1 MGIQAGGLASGLDT
15 ASIIDSLVTL
25 QKAPITKIEN
35 RMTAVKVRVSALSTI
50 SSQLKSL
57 DAALTTLQSSGTRAS
72 TISSK
77 NTSFTATTTTG
88 AVPGRFN
95 VQVEQLAT
103 AAKARSALLSS
114 ETAPVNGST
123 LSFSIDG
130 TTTDIEIEDGTPLN
144 EVAEKLNGAG
154 LPITAAVLFDGEKA
168 VLSVSRTSTGH
179 TVGSD
184 PSTALSIT
192 ETVTGSGGSS
202 LGLAVTSE
210 AKNTVAQIDG
220 MRFERQSTRLVGAI
234 PGVTIEATAE
244 GSNETVVVA
253 EDNAGTKDRLQ
264 KFVDAYNAV
273 AKSLQGEL
281 NLKPE
286 TDRSKTLAGD
296 TTLRLLQGQL
306 QRTISTQAGGSNV
319 GGLGLQTLAD
329 IGLKSNRDGTIAI
342 DQGTLTKAL
351 ERDGAGVDRLFAK
364 TSAIASGVN
373 DLVKNFTGT
382 DGIISKKTTAYGQ
395 ETTRLTDD
403 KVRKEARLA
412 VFREQLVRQFTA
424 MESIVSSMNSTSSYL
439 TNAFK
444 AATAKE

>member
-1 MGIQAGGLASGLDT
+1 MAIQASGLASGLDT

-25 QKAPITKIEN
+25 QKQPITKIET

-50 SSQLKSL
+50 AGQLKSL
-57 DAALTTLQSSGTRAS
+57 DTAMAALQTSGTRAA
-72 TISSK
+72 TVSSK
-77 NTSFTATTTTG
+77 NTTFAATTTTG

-95 VQVEQLAT
+95 VQIDQLAT
-103 AAKARSALLSS
+103 AAKARSGFLPS

-130 TTTDIEIEDGTPLN
+130 TTTDIEIEDGMPLN
-144 EVAEKLNGAG
+144 EVADKLNSAG

-179 TVGSD
+179 AVGGS
-184 PSTALSIT
+184 PAAALTIS

-202 LGLAVTSE
+202 LGLAVTTQ

-244 GSNETVVVA
+244 GSSETVVVA
-253 EDNAGTKDRLQ
+253 EDGVGTKDRLQ

-281 NLKPE
+281 NIKAE

-306 QRTISTQAGGSNV
+306 QRTVSMSLGTGAGVQS
-319 GGLGLQTLAD
+319 LAD
-329 IGLKSNRDGTIAI
+329 IGLKSARDGTLSI
-342 DQGTLTKAL
+342 DQSTLTRAL
-351 ERDGAGVDRLFAK
+351 ERDGAGVDRLFGK
-364 TSAIASGVN
+364 TSAVAKSVSE
-373 DLVKNFTGT
+373 LVKNFTGT

-395 ETTRLTDD
+395 ETQRLTTD
-403 KVRKEARLA
+403 KTRQESRLA
-412 VFREQLVRQFTA
+412 LFREQLVRQFTA
-424 MESIVSSMNSTSSYL
+424 MENIVSAMNSSSSYL

-444 AATAKE
+444 RNSDD

>member
-1 MGIQAGGLASGLDT
+1 MAIQASGLASGLDT

-25 QKAPITKIEN
+25 QKQPITKIET

-50 SSQLKSL
+50 AGQLKSL
-57 DAALTTLQSSGTRAS
+57 DTAMAALQTSGTRAA

-77 NTSFTATTTTG
+77 NTTFAATTTTG

-95 VQVEQLAT
+95 VQIDQLAT
-103 AAKARSALLSS
+103 AAKARSGFLPS

-130 TTTDIEIEDGTPLN
+130 TTTDIEIEDGMPLN
-144 EVAEKLNGAG
+144 EVADKLNSAG

-179 TVGSD
+179 AVGGS
-184 PSTALSIT
+184 PAAALTIS

-202 LGLAVTSE
+202 LGLAVTTQ

-244 GSNETVVVA
+244 GSSETVVVA
-253 EDNAGTKDRLQ
+253 EDGAGTKDRLQ

-281 NLKPE
+281 NIKAE

-306 QRTISTQAGGSNV
+306 QRTVSTSLGGGGV
-319 GGLGLQTLAD
+319 GVQSLAD
-329 IGLKSNRDGTIAI
+329 IGLKSARDGTLSI
-342 DQGTLTKAL
+342 DQSTLTRAL
-351 ERDGAGVDRLFAK
+351 ERDGAGVDRLFGK
-364 TSAIASGVN
+364 TSLIAKGVTE
-373 DLVKNFTGT
+373 LVKNFTGT

-395 ETTRLTDD
+395 ETQRLTSD
-403 KVRKEARLA
+403 KTRQEARLA

-424 MESIVSSMNSTSSYL
+424 MENIVSSMNSSSSYL

-444 AATAKE
+444 RNSDD